1 MAETGIRKWV
11 ITATIVAGVLL
22 EIIDSTVVNV
32 ALTNI
37 MGSLG
42 ATVADVGWVVTI
54 YMLAN
59 VIILPIS
66 GWIGNRF
73 GKKQYF
79 LTSIIVFTVA
89 SFLCG
94 NASNLV
100 ELVVFRLLQG
110 LAGGGL
116 LSTGQAMLMDTWPK
130 KEWGMATAI
139 FGMGV
144 MIGPAIGPTLGG
156 YIVDHMSWQWI
167 FFINIPVG
175 IVAAFLV
182 STFMRQSPKEGKGQP
197 VDWWGIL
204 LLTITIGS
212 LQTVLERGQAEAW
225 FQATYIIV
233 LSATAI
239 VGGICF
245 VWRELVI
252 DHPILDFSI
261 FRHGTFTI
269 GNIIMLLFG
278 LILYCSM
285 FAFPLFC
292 QNMLRLTA
300 QQTGMLLVPSTIV
313 SVFVMPL
320 VGAMHK
326 KGVPGHL
333 LAMTG
338 VVFMAICM
346 FMMSGATL
354 ETGASYFFWPMI
366 LLGIGRS
373 FLFVPFGVL
382 ALQDLTGKEI
392 GQGTGLNN
400 LARQLGGTLGV
411 ALFATVLQI
420 QTSTYRNILIENVNQ
435 YNPLF
440 QDRYQGYVQG
450 FLGKGLGLEQAQ
462 NLALK
467 TIETIVMNQAQLL
480 TYNNIY
486 RLATIMVLCI
496 VPLFLLQRT
505 KKKAVVT
512 EGVK

>member
-1 MAETGIRKWV
+1 MGHHRYDCDR
-11 ITATIVAGVLL
+11 VLL

-79 LTSIIVFTVA
+79 LASIIVFTMA

-100 ELVVFRLLQG
+100 ELVVFRMIQG

-182 STFMRQSPKEGKGQP
+182 STFMRQSPKEGKGEP
-197 VDWWGIL
+197 IDWWGIL

-233 LSATAI
+233 LTVTAVI
-239 VGGICF
+239 GGICF

-261 FRHGTFTI
+261 FRHSTFMI
-269 GNIIMLLFG
+269 GNVIILLFG

-300 QQTGMLLVPSTIV
+300 QQTGMLLVPSTII

-320 VGAMHK
+320 VGTMHK
-326 KGVPGHL
+326 KGVPDISL
-333 LAMTG
+333 L
-338 VVFMAICM
+338 
-346 FMMSGATL
+346 
-354 ETGASYFFWPMI
+354 
-366 LLGIGRS
+366 
-373 FLFVPFGVL
+373 
-382 ALQDLTGKEI
+382 
-392 GQGTGLNN
+392 
-400 LARQLGGTLGV
+400 
-411 ALFATVLQI
+411 
-420 QTSTYRNILIENVNQ
+420 
-435 YNPLF
+435 
-440 QDRYQGYVQG
+440 
-450 FLGKGLGLEQAQ
+450 
-462 NLALK
+462 
-467 TIETIVMNQAQLL
+467 
-480 TYNNIY
+480 
-486 RLATIMVLCI
+486 
-496 VPLFLLQRT
+496 
-505 KKKAVVT
+505 
-512 EGVK
+512 